1 MYRTY
6 AQNELEY
13 EDPFIWGEQRPDYAV
28 IGPTDDRFEI
38 PARARRPSSLLFPMN
53 TICYLEAV
61 APSGSTWSG
70 SGTLI
75 APQVVLSAKH
85 VLMDVQPPVGQRARS
100 FDPSLT
106 VTSLRVTPGA
116 DLQSPA
122 SKPRLQR
129 PALPGAQTTTAAR
142 IRVHPDLD
150 FGVAI
155 LPAAFRRPAQ
165 FMMLQNRGDLNTA
178 TLLTIAGYPCDKPE
192 GRQWGHSRRI
202 ELRNVAADHLEYT
215 IDTCPG
221 HSGSP
226 IWLLG
231 GNNVRLLLGVHTGG
245 TSGPAGASSCANDPI
260 TRSCNATGAPVT
272 AIAGSNNGVRVTCEV
287 IDTIERWCREF
298 KVRGPVVDRVQYRRV
313 CPARR

>member
-1 MYRTY
+1 MYQSY

-13 EDPFIWGEQRPDYAV
+13 EDPFLWGEQPDYSV
-28 IGPTDDRFEI
+28 IGPKDDRFEI
-38 PARARRPSSLLFPMN
+38 PARPRRPSSLLFPMN
-53 TICYLEAV
+53 TICYLEATPV
-61 APSGSTWSG
+61 TGQPWTGT
-70 SGTLI
+70 GTLI

-85 VLMDVQPPVGQRARS
+85 VLMDVSPPRCVRRRE
-100 FDPSLT
+100 FDASKT
-106 VTSLRVTPGA
+106 VRSLRVTPGA
-116 DLQSPA
+116 DLQSPT
-122 SKPRLQR
+122 SKPKLQR
-129 PALPGAQTTTAAR
+129 PAIPGSQVTTGAR
-142 IRVHPDLD
+142 IRVHPELD

-155 LPAAFRRPAQ
+155 LPAPFRKPTQ
-165 FMMLQNRGDLNTA
+165 FMMLQSRGDLNTA

-202 ELRNVAADHLEYT
+202 ELRNITPTHLQYS

-231 GNNVRLLLGVHTGG
+231 NNKVRLLLGVHT
-245 TSGPAGASSCANDPI
+245 SGIPGATNESRCGNDPI
-260 TRSCNATGAPVT
+260 DRTCTATGQPVT
-272 AIAGSNNGVRVTCEV
+272 PVAGLNCGVRVSCEV

-313 CPARR
+313 CRARR

>member
-1 MYRTY
+1 MAYQAY
-6 AQNELEY
+6 AQQELEY
-13 EDPFIWGEQRPDYAV
+13 EDPFLWGEQPDYSV
-28 IGPTDDRFEI
+28 IGPKDDRFEI
-38 PARARRPSSLLFPMN
+38 PARARRPSSLLFPMT
-53 TICYLEAV
+53 TICFLEAT
-61 APSGSTWSG
+61 APSGSTWTG

-85 VLMDVQPPVGQRARS
+85 VLMDVSPPRGVRGRA
-100 FDPSLT
+100 FDPTLT

-122 SKPRLQR
+122 SKPKLQR
-129 PALPGAQTTTAAR
+129 PAVPGSQTATAAR

-155 LPAAFRRPAQ
+155 LPAPFRKPSQ
-165 FMMLQNRGDLNTA
+165 FMMLQNRSDLNTA

-202 ELRNVAADHLEYT
+202 ELRNIGPAHMQYT

-231 GNNVRLLLGVHTGG
+231 GNNVRLLLGVHT
-245 TSGPAGASSCANDPI
+245 SGDPAATPESKCGNDPI
-260 TRSCNATGAPVT
+260 DRTCSPSGAPVT
-272 AIAGSNNGVRVTCEV
+272 LVAGLNSGVRVTCEV
-287 IDTIERWCREF
+287 IDTIDRWCRELR
-298 KVRGPVVDRVQYRRV
+298 VRGPVVDRVRYRRS
-313 CPARR
+313 CPARA